1 MNMKKS
7 QVIIISVFG
16 LFVILVI
23 WIISAMTGR
32 NERSGEI
39 VRLGADNRD
48 VTITEVKAQIERT
61 PLRKQMEGQQEDNP
75 ADIERMRQLI
85 INSEMPAE
93 ERYEEKK
100 DTTEYILPTQ
110 ENLNRIAN
118 ELREKKKKKP
128 AKKKPAEKK
137 EADKR
142 KEAAPARTRFN
153 TVTLHRSSRRN
164 AIRAYVH
171 SDQVVMAGST
181 LKMRLGEDCFTDDGR
196 LVRKDSPVY
205 GEVTKIDGERVIVE
219 INTVNINGNI
229 LPFKK
234 EVYSSDAM
242 EGIYVPGNAK
252 ADLDKDA
259 TAGAVDGTNP
269 QITGGLDMGTQL
281 IAGGVN
287 GVVNATKQAASKN
300 IKKIKVTIKTNY
312 TVFLMEA
319 KKPGE
324 ID

>member
-269 QITGGLDMGTQL
+269 QITGGMDMGTQL

-287 GVVNATKQAASKN
+287 GVVNATKQATSKN

>member
-16 LFVILVI
+16 LFVVLVI
-23 WIISAMTGR
+23 WIISAMTGK
-32 NERSGEI
+32 NEQSGEI
-39 VRLGADNRD
+39 VRLGTDNRD

-61 PLRKQMEGQQEDNP
+61 PLRKQMKERQEDNP

-85 INSEMPAE
+85 VNSEMPPE
-93 ERYEEKK
+93 ERYGQNT
-100 DTTEYILPTQ
+100 DTASYILPTR
-110 ENLNRIAN
+110 ENLDSITR

-128 AKKKPAEKK
+128 AKKKAVEKK
-137 EADKR
+137 ETAGE
-142 KEAAPARTRFN
+142 KESSPARTRFN
-153 TVTLHRSSRRN
+153 TVALHRKSKRN

-171 SDQVVMAGST
+171 SDQVVMTGST
-181 LKMRLGEDCFTDDGR
+181 LKMRLGEDCLTDDGR
-196 LVRKDSPVY
+196 LVRKDAPVY

-219 INTVNINGNI
+219 IRTVNVNGNI

-252 ADLDKDA
+252 AEINKDA

-269 QITGGLDMGTQL
+269 QVTGGMDMGTQL

-312 TVFLMEA
+312 TVLLMEE
-319 KKPGE
+319 KEPGE
-324 ID
+324 S